1 MEYKGRGRKVATIQ
15 LLMKASQVVD
25 EVARMGPSTPAELA
39 KAVSEPR
46 PTVYRIISALE
57 QAELVR
63 QAGGGKLEL
72 GTGILRL
79 GDAAVD
85 ALVDRAE
92 LRAQLLWVRE
102 QLGVSV
108 FFCVLREGGA
118 VCLDQVDGADVD
130 LFKIAPGRTMPLHA
144 GATSH
149 VLLAFGPAQARSAV
163 LAEAPYQRLASRT
176 PLTAD
181 ELQARLDDALADGA
195 CVGDSEVTEGVAS
208 VSVPVF
214 RGDGSLLG
222 AIAVA
227 GLREGVLGQEPVA
240 RKALLAAAEALTATM
255 ADASPFE
262 AGETRPERAPAA
274 EKDSPRMPAVIAKAN
289 ALMRALAQERI
300 ATSTRL
306 TEMLDEPVSSVYR
319 MLATLA
325 EAGWVEQL
333 GPRGAYRVGIKLLS
347 LSGELTRRL
356 DIRRAAAPVL
366 REIHEATGET
376 TFLCIR
382 RGSRAVCIER
392 VDGIRVN
399 SRVLQLGES
408 LPLHVGAAPRA
419 LLAFE
424 DRPAWEEYATV
435 VSNSNE
441 PWRNVRSRGEFFA
454 DLEHIRE
461 QGFVVSDNNVTP
473 GIAAIGA
480 PIFNH
485 RGEVVASL
493 STSGLREGI
502 LAPSADGK
510 PSVTELVC
518 RGARTL
524 SDYLGAPDAVVA
536 QWHGTADAA
545 DVSQLI
551 V

>member
-1 MEYKGRGRKVATIQ
+1 MSAPEEMSAADHYNRALQ
-15 LLMKASQVVD
+15 L
-25 EVARMGPSTPAELA
+25 ERLA
-39 KAVSEPR
+39 
-46 PTVYRIISALE
+46 
-57 QAELVR
+57 VR
-63 QAGGGKLEL
+63 QYE
-72 GTGILRL
+72 
-79 GDAAVD
+79 
-85 ALVDRAE
+85 
-92 LRAQLLWVRE
+92 
-102 QLGVSV
+102 
-108 FFCVLREGGA
+108 
-118 VCLDQVDGADVD
+118 
-130 LFKIAPGRTMPLHA
+130 
-144 GATSH
+144 
-149 VLLAFGPAQARSAV
+149 
-163 LAEAPYQRLASRT
+163 
-176 PLTAD
+176 
-181 ELQARLDDALADGA
+181 
-195 CVGDSEVTEGVAS
+195 DSEVTEGVAS

-214 RGDGSLLG
+214 RRDSSLLG

-227 GLREGVLGQEPVA
+227 GLREGVLGQEPAA

-255 ADASPFE
+255 TDMCPPE
-262 AGETRPERAPAA
+262 AKEVRQDRTPAA
-274 EKDSPRMPAVIAKAN
+274 EKDARMPAVIAKAN
-289 ALMRALAQERI
+289 ALMKALADERI

-306 TEMLDEPVSSVYR
+306 TELLDEPVSSVYR

-333 GPRGAYRVGIKLLS
+333 GPRGAYRVGSKLLS

-356 DIRRAAAPVL
+356 DIRRAAASVL
-366 REIHEATGET
+366 REIHEVTGET

-424 DRPAWEEYATV
+424 DRPAWEDYATV
-435 VSNSNE
+435 VSHSNE

-480 PIFNH
+480 PICNH

-502 LAPSADGK
+502 LAPGVDGK

-524 SDYLGAPDAVVA
+524 SDYLGAPRDVVA
-536 QWHGTADAA
+536 EWHDATTAA
-545 DVSQLI
+545 DGSQLI

>member
-1 MEYKGRGRKVATIQ
+1 MATIQ
-15 LLMKASQVVD
+15 LLMKASQVID

-57 QAELVR
+57 QADLVR
-63 QAGGGKLEL
+63 PAGGGKLEL

-92 LRAQLLWVRE
+92 LRSQLLWVRE
-102 QLGVSV
+102 QLGVSA
-108 FFCVLREGGA
+108 FFCVARDSGA
-118 VCLDQVDGADVD
+118 VCLDQIDGSDVE
-130 LFKIAPGRTMPLHA
+130 LFEIAPGRTVPLHA
-144 GATSH
+144 GAASR
-149 VLLAFGPAQARSAV
+149 VLLAFGDARTRATA
-163 LAEAPYQRLASRT
+163 LAAAPYQRLTSRT
-176 PLTAD
+176 PLSAD
-181 ELQARLDDALADGA
+181 ELQARLDETLTAGA
-195 CVGDSEVTEGVAS
+195 GVEDSEVTDGVAS
-208 VSVPVF
+208 IGVPVY
-214 RGDGSLLG
+214 RSDGSLRG

-227 GLREGVLGQEPVA
+227 GLREGILGQESTA
-240 RKALLAAAEALTATM
+240 RTVLLAAAAALSDTM
-255 ADASPFE
+255 TDTSMFETTPPREDRTPASDR
-262 AGETRPERAPAA
+262 TRPT
-274 EKDSPRMPAVIAKAN
+274 EKDPSRMPAVIAKAN
-289 ALMRALAQERI
+289 ALMRVLVEERI
-300 ATSTRL
+300 VTSTRL
-306 TEMLDEPVSSVYR
+306 TEVLDEPVSSVYR
-319 MLATLA
+319 MLGTLS

-333 GPRGAYRVGIKLLS
+333 GPRGAYRVGSKLLT
-347 LSGELTRRL
+347 LSSELTRRL

-366 REIHEATGET
+366 EEIHEATGET

-399 SRVLQLGES
+399 SRVLKLGES

-424 DRPAWEEYATV
+424 SRSAWEDYATV
-435 VSNSNE
+435 ASHSNE
-441 PWRNVRSRGEFFA
+441 PWRNVRSRLEFFA
-454 DLEHIRE
+454 DLEQIHD

-493 STSGLREGI
+493 STSGLRAGI
-502 LAPSADGK
+502 LASDRDGR

-518 RGARTL
+518 RGAQAL
-524 SDYLGAPDAVVA
+524 SNYLGAPPTLLMKWHRTPAVEE
-536 QWHGTADAA
+536 
-545 DVSQLI
+545 VSGLI

>member
-1 MEYKGRGRKVATIQ
+1 MATIQ

-57 QAELVR
+57 QADLVR
-63 QAGGGKLEL
+63 QTEGGKLEL

-85 ALVDRAE
+85 ALIERAE
-92 LRAQLLWVRE
+92 LRAQLLWIRE
-102 QLGVSV
+102 QLGASA
-108 FFCVLREGGA
+108 FFCVLHDSGA
-118 VCLDQVDGADVD
+118 VCLDQVDGSDVD
-130 LFKIAPGRTMPLHA
+130 LFKIAPGRTVPLHA
-144 GATSH
+144 GASSH
-149 VLLAFGPAQARSAV
+149 VLLAFGDSRIRSKV
-163 LAEAPYQRLASRT
+163 LTEAPYQRLASRT

-181 ELQARLDDALADGA
+181 ELQARLDKTLADGS
-195 CVGDSEVTEGVAS
+195 CLEDSEVTEGVAS
-208 VSVPVF
+208 IGVPVH
-214 RGDGSLLG
+214 RSDGSLLG
-222 AIAVA
+222 VLAVA
-227 GLREGVLGQEPVA
+227 GLRDGLLSQETTA
-240 RKALLAAAEALTATM
+240 CKALQAAAAALTASLAEVPQRQVT
-255 ADASPFE
+255 D
-262 AGETRPERAPAA
+262 TRHVPSAAA
-274 EKDSPRMPAVIAKAN
+274 EKDASRMPAVIAKAD
-289 ALMRALAQERI
+289 ALMRALAGERI

-306 TEMLDEPVSSVYR
+306 SELLDEQVRSVYR
-319 MLATLA
+319 MLDTLA

-382 RGSRAVCIER
+382 RGTRAVCIER

-399 SRVLQLGES
+399 SRVLKLGES

-424 DRPAWEEYATV
+424 DRSAWEDYATV
-435 VSNSNE
+435 VSQSNE
-441 PWRNVRSRGEFFA
+441 PWRNVRSRVEFFA
-454 DLEHIRE
+454 DLEHIHE
-461 QGFVVSDNNVTP
+461 QGYVISDNNVTP

-502 LAPSADGK
+502 LAPAHDDQ
-510 PSVTELVC
+510 PSVIELVC

-524 SDYLGAPDAVVA
+524 SDYLGAPASLLNKWSTTPD
-536 QWHGTADAA
+536 DS
-545 DVSQLI
+545 DVSPLI

>member
-1 MEYKGRGRKVATIQ
+1 VATIQ

-57 QAELVR
+57 QAELIR

-92 LRAQLLWVRE
+92 LRAQLVWVRE
-102 QLGVSV
+102 QLGVSA
-108 FFCVLREGGA
+108 FFCVLRENGA
-118 VCLDQVDGADVD
+118 VCLDHIDGADVD
-130 LFKIAPGRTMPLHA
+130 LFGVAPGRTVPLHA
-144 GATSH
+144 GAASH
-149 VLLAFGPAQARSAV
+149 VLLAFDSPPARSAV

-176 PLTAD
+176 PLTSD
-181 ELQARLDDALADGA
+181 ELQVRLDATFADGA
-195 CVGDSEVTEGVAS
+195 SVEDSEVTDGVAS

-214 RGDGSLLG
+214 RRDRSLLG

-227 GLREGVLGQEPVA
+227 GLREGVLGQEPTA

-255 ADASPFE
+255 TDTFPHE
-262 AGETRPERAPAA
+262 AKDVRQDRAPVS
-274 EKDSPRMPAVIAKAN
+274 EKDSSRMPAVIAKAN
-289 ALMRALAQERI
+289 ALMRALADEHI

-319 MLATLA
+319 MLGTLA

-333 GPRGAYRVGIKLLS
+333 GPRGAYRVGSKLLS

-424 DRPAWEEYATV
+424 DRSAWEDYATV

-441 PWRNVRSRGEFFA
+441 PWRNVRSRVEFFA
-454 DLEHIRE
+454 DLERIHE
-461 QGFVVSDNNVTP
+461 QGFVLSDNNVTP

-502 LAPSADGK
+502 LAPGADGK

-524 SDYLGAPDAVVA
+524 SAYLGAPQSAVA
-536 QWHGTADAA
+536 KWHGTAAGTE
-545 DVSQLI
+545 VSQLI